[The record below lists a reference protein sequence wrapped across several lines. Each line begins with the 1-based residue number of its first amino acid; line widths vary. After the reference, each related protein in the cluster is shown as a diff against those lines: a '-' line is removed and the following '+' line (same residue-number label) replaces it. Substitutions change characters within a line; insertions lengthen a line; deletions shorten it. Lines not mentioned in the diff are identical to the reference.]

1 MKSEAQG
8 ILVEIS
14 EQPLPAPL
22 PLPPTVG
29 AAPAAKPKLKPIDRD
44 QGLWRPVIVDELV
57 PPDHKARAIWD
68 LTGQL
73 DLSDYF
79 SKIRSKEGR
88 AGSPAWHPQ
97 LLLSVWLYAYSEQ
110 VTSAR
115 EVARLMEYEPGLMWL
130 SGLGEV
136 NYHKLS
142 EFRAE
147 YPEELKQL
155 MAELLGT
162 LSQEGLVKLE
172 CVAHDGTKIQAHAGS
187 DTFRRGTTLEKEIA
201 KARQM
206 VEELEG
212 QPESGPAENPRREA
226 ARERATRERS
236 ERMKQAAEELEKIR
250 AGKKNEEER
259 KDARV
264 SLTEPEAR
272 LMKHGNDG
280 GIAPSYNVQISTD
293 AEQKIIVG
301 IELTQS
307 SSDSGWLQPAME
319 QVKETMGRYPDQVV
333 ADGGFTSQASITEM
347 NQGPMDFYGS
357 LAEPEVRQAA
367 SMKAA
372 GMDPAFGPSAF
383 QIQAESKTLQCP
395 AGKILEYVRQSKK
408 GDTTYWQYQAEGQDC
423 RGCDYQNRCCPRP
436 EQGRLVSI
444 RMTENVEVAAFRKKM
459 KTEAAQQLYKKRGPV
474 AEFPH
479 AWIKD
484 KLGIRKFRLRGIAK
498 AKTEALWGA
507 FTYNVQQW
515 IRLSWRPK
523 RMAAKAV
530 AQATA

>member
-1 MKSEAQG
+1 MKPEAQE
-8 ILVEIS
+8 ILLEIP
-14 EQPLPAPL
+14 EQAAPAPL
-22 PLPPTVG
+22 AAVVG
-29 AAPAAKPKLKPIDRD
+29 VVPAGKPKLKPIDRE
-44 QGLWRPVIVDELV
+44 QGLLRPVIVDELV

-73 DLSDYF
+73 DLSRYF
-79 SKIRSKEGR
+79 SKIRSKEGK

-110 VTSAR
+110 MTSAR
-115 EVARLMEYEPGLMWL
+115 EVARVMEYEPGLMWL

-147 YPEELKQL
+147 YPEELKEL
-155 MAELLGT
+155 MGELLGT
-162 LSQEGLVKLE
+162 LSREGFVKLE
-172 CVAHDGTKIQAHAGS
+172 CVAHDGTKIQAQAGS
-187 DTFRRGTTLEKEIA
+187 DTFRRGGTLEKEIA

-206 VEELEG
+206 IEELEG
-212 QPESGPAENPRREA
+212 QGETGPEENPRREA

-250 AGKKNEEER
+250 AGKESEKER
-259 KDARV
+259 KEARV

-272 LMKHGNDG
+272 IMKHGNDG
-280 GIAPSYNVQISTD
+280 GKAPSYNVQISTD

-307 SSDSGWLQPAME
+307 SSDSGSLQSAME
-319 QVKETMGRYPDQVV
+319 QVKETMGRYPEQVV
-333 ADGGFTSQASITEM
+333 ADGGFTSEASIREM
-347 NQGPMDFYGS
+347 NQSPMEFYGS

-367 SMKAA
+367 AMKAA
-372 GMDPAFGPSAF
+372 GIDPAFRPSAF
-383 QIQAESKTLQCP
+383 QVQAESKTLQCP
-395 AGKILEYVRQSKK
+395 AGKILGYVRQSKK
-408 GDTTYWQYQAEGQDC
+408 GDITYWQYQAEGTDC
-423 RGCDYQNRCCPRP
+423 RACDYQELCCPRP

-444 RMTENVEVAAFRKKM
+444 RMTENVEVAAFREKM
-459 KTEAAQQLYKKRGPV
+459 KTAAAQQIYKKRGPV
-474 AEFPH
+474 AEFPN

-484 KLGIRKFRLRGIAK
+484 KLGIRKFRLRGMAK
-498 AKTEALWGA
+498 ATTEALWGA

-523 RMAAKAV
+523 LAGDVKV
-530 AQATA
+530 VQATA

>member
-1 MKSEAQG
+1 MKPEAQG
-8 ILVEIS
+8 ILLEIP
-14 EQPLPAPL
+14 EQPTPAAL
-22 PLPPTVG
+22 EAIGGVI
-29 AAPAAKPKLKPIDRD
+29 PAAKPKLKPIDRE
-44 QGLWRPVIVDELV
+44 QGLLRPVIVDELV
-57 PPDHKARAIWD
+57 AEDHKVRAIWD
-68 LTGQL
+68 LTGEL
-73 DLSDYF
+73 DLSRFYN
-79 SKIRSKEGR
+79 KIRSKEGKP
-88 AGSPAWHPQ
+88 GSPAWDPR

-130 SGLGEV
+130 CGLGEV

-155 MAELLGT
+155 MAELLGS
-162 LSQEGLVKLE
+162 LSHEGIVKLE
-172 CVAHDGTKIQAHAGS
+172 CVAHDGTKIQAQAGS
-187 DTFRRGTTLEKEIA
+187 DSFRRGTTLAKEIA
-201 KARQM
+201 KAQQM

-212 QPESGPAENPRREA
+212 QPETVAGENPRRRA
-226 ARERATRERS
+226 ARRRVARERS
-236 ERMKQAAEELEKIR
+236 ERMKQAAEQLEKMR
-250 AGKKNEEER
+250 AGKHSEKER
-259 KDARV
+259 KEARV

-272 LMKHGNDG
+272 IMKHGNDG
-280 GIAPSYNVQISTD
+280 GMAPSYNLQISTD
-293 AEQKIIVG
+293 AAEKIIVG

-307 SSDSGWLQPAME
+307 SSDSGSMQPAME
-319 QVKETMGRYPDQVV
+319 QVKETMGRYPEQVV
-333 ADGGFTSQASITEM
+333 ADGGYTNQASITEM
-347 NQGPMDFYGS
+347 NQSGMEFYGS

-372 GMDPAFGPSAF
+372 GIDPAFGPSAF
-383 QIQAESKTLQCP
+383 QVQSESKTLQCP

-408 GDTTYWQYQAEGQDC
+408 GDTTYWQYQAEGKDC
-423 RGCDYQNRCCPRP
+423 GGCDYQKLCCPRP

-444 RMTENVEVAAFRKKM
+444 RMTENVEVATFREKM
-459 KTEAAQQLYKKRGPV
+459 KTEAAQQIYKKRGPV
-474 AEFPH
+474 AEFPN

-484 KLGIRKFRLRGIAK
+484 KLGIRKFRLRGMAK

-523 RMAAKAV
+523 LTAGV
-530 AQATA
+530 TGIQATA

>member
-1 MKSEAQG
+1 MEPEAQA
-8 ILVEIS
+8 ILLEIP
-14 EQPLPAPL
+14 EQPAAAPSA
-22 PLPPTVG
+22 VG
-29 AAPAAKPKLKPIDRD
+29 VVPAAKPKLKPIDRD
-44 QGLWRPVIVDELV
+44 QGLLRAVIVDELV
-57 PPDHKARAIWD
+57 APDHKCRAIWD
-68 LTGQL
+68 LTGEL
-73 DLSDYF
+73 DLSRFY
-79 SKIRSKEGR
+79 SKIRSKEGK
-88 AGSPAWHPQ
+88 AGAPTWDPQ

-115 EVARLMEYEPGLMWL
+115 EVERLMEYEPGLMWL

-162 LSQEGLVKLE
+162 LSQERIVKLE
-172 CVAHDGTKIQAHAGS
+172 CVAHDGTKIQAQAGS
-187 DTFRRGTTLEKEIA
+187 DTFRRGETLEKEIA

-206 VEELEG
+206 VEELER
-212 QPESGPAENPRREA
+212 QPDAGPGENPRRKA
-226 ARERATRERS
+226 ARQRATRERS

-250 AGKKNEEER
+250 AGKNREKER
-259 KDARV
+259 KAARV

-272 LMKHGNDG
+272 IMKHGNDG
-280 GIAPSYNVQISTD
+280 GTAPSYNVQISTD

-301 IELTQS
+301 IDLTQS
-307 SSDSGWLQPAME
+307 SSDSGSLQPAME

-333 ADGGFTSQASITEM
+333 ADGGFTNQASITEM
-347 NQGPMDFYGS
+347 NQSPMDFYGS

-367 SMKAA
+367 AMKAA
-372 GMDPAFGPSAF
+372 GIDPAFRPSAF
-383 QIQAESKTLQCP
+383 QVQAESNSLQCP

-408 GDTTYWQYQAEGQDC
+408 GDTTYWQYQAEGKDC
-423 RGCDYQNRCCPRP
+423 RGCDYQKLCCPRP

-444 RMTENVEVAAFRKKM
+444 RMTENVEVAAFREKM
-459 KTEAAQQLYKKRGPV
+459 KTEAAQQIYKKRGPV
-474 AEFPH
+474 AEFPN

-484 KLGIRKFRLRGIAK
+484 KLGIRKFRLRGMAK
-498 AKTEALWGA
+498 AATEALWGA

-523 RMAAKAV
+523 LMAGV
-530 AQATA
+530 TVATATA

>member
-8 ILVEIS
+8 ILLEIP
-14 EQPLPAPL
+14 EQPASAS
-22 PLPPTVG
+22 LPPVVDVV
-29 AAPAAKPKLKPIDRD
+29 PAAKPKLKPIDRD
-44 QGLWRPVIVDELV
+44 QGILRPVIVDELV
-57 PPDHKARAIWD
+57 PPDHKVRAIWD

-73 DLSDYF
+73 DLSRFY
-79 SKIRSKEGR
+79 SQIRSQEGK

-162 LSQEGLVKLE
+162 LSREGFVKLE
-172 CVAHDGTKIQAHAGS
+172 CVAHDGTKIQANAGS
-187 DTFRRGTTLEKEIA
+187 DTFRRGATLEKEIA

-212 QPESGPAENPRREA
+212 QAETGAEENPRREA
-226 ARERATRERS
+226 ARQRAARERS

-250 AGKKNEEER
+250 AGKASEQER
-259 KDARV
+259 EAARV

-272 LMKHGNDG
+272 IMKHGNDG
-280 GIAPSYNVQISTD
+280 GTAPSYNVQISTD

-301 IELTQS
+301 IHLTQS
-307 SSDSGWLQPAME
+307 SSDSGSLQPAME
-319 QVKETMGRYPDQVV
+319 QVKETMGRYPEKAAV
-333 ADGGFTSQASITEM
+333 DGGFTNQASIKEM
-347 NQGPMDFYGS
+347 NQSGIDFYGS
-357 LAEPEVRQAA
+357 LVEPEVRQAA

-372 GMDPAFGPSAF
+372 GIDPKYGPSAF
-383 QIQAESKTLQCP
+383 QFQAESKTLQCP
-395 AGKILEYVRQSKK
+395 AGKILEYMRQSKK
-408 GDTTYWQYQAEGQDC
+408 GDTTYWQYQAESKDC
-423 RGCDYQNRCCPRP
+423 RRCDYQILCCPRP

-444 RMTENVEVAAFRKKM
+444 RMTENVEVAAFREKM
-459 KTEAAQQLYKKRGPV
+459 KTEAAQQIYNKRGPV
-474 AEFPH
+474 AEFPN

-484 KLGIRKFRLRGIAK
+484 KLGMRKFRLRGMAK
-498 AKTEALWGA
+498 AATEAMWGA

-523 RMAAKAV
+523 LMAV